1 MHGERHERRGYPR
14 AQPDADAILRTLTLL
29 FNSDDVVELRA
40 LTTRGRKRI
49 DAGYFDGEHRSDL
62 TVR

>member
-1 MHGERHERRGYPR
+1 MSAGDIR
-14 AQPDADAILRTLTLL
+14 APQPDADAILRTLTLL